1 MTGDMDIVDIPGFE
15 LTAEDYARKQKALV
29 RKIDFRLMPCLL
41 GMIVLN
47 YLDRNALPNAR
58 IQGIEKDLGLKGDQF
73 NTAISVLFAGYIALQ
88 IPSNMLLTRVRPSI
102 YLPVCM
108 ALWGVVSACTALV
121 HNFDGLVVT
130 RFFLGFMEAPYFPGA
145 LFLLSSWY
153 TRRELA
159 TRTAVLYTGS
169 LLSSGFGGLVGAG
182 VQYGLDGARGL
193 ESWRWLFI
201 IEGSVTVAFALTCI
215 LILPDFPH
223 TTRWLSEEE
232 KAIATYRLRD
242 RNGNDDAERGSL
254 LSGVRMAVIDY
265 KVWLLAGIVITKTS
279 AAAVTSFIPTLVKTF
294 GYNKINSLLLV
305 APPYVFAAFCAMGI
319 SISSDRR
326 QERYAHLVI
335 PLAFGMIGYII
346 AAATTTLAPRYVS
359 LFLMLGGV
367 YGGFNVAIAWISAT
381 LPHPMEKRAAA
392 LALTN
397 MVGNFAQIYSPYLYE
412 QKSGPRYLPAMEANT
427 VFVAVSIILAT
438 ILRFCLV
445 RENRKLEQA
454 EIEQINLDL
463 GEKSNVEHM
472 EVSEVRP
479 APGLSPGFRYLL

>member
-1 MTGDMDIVDIPGFE
+1 
-15 LTAEDYARKQKALV
+15 
-29 RKIDFRLMPCLL
+29 
-41 GMIVLN
+41 
-47 YLDRNALPNAR
+47 
-58 IQGIEKDLGLKGDQF
+58 
-73 NTAISVLFAGYIALQ
+73 
-88 IPSNMLLTRVRPSI
+88 
-102 YLPVCM
+102 
-108 ALWGVVSACTALV
+108 
-121 HNFDGLVVT
+121 
-130 RFFLGFMEAPYFPGA
+130 
-145 LFLLSSWY
+145 
-153 TRRELA
+153 
-159 TRTAVLYTGS
+159 
-169 LLSSGFGGLVGAG
+169 
-182 VQYGLDGARGL
+182 
-193 ESWRWLFI
+193 
-201 IEGSVTVAFALTCI
+201 
-215 LILPDFPH
+215 
-223 TTRWLSEEE
+223 
-232 KAIATYRLRD
+232 
-242 RNGNDDAERGSL
+242 
-254 LSGVRMAVIDY
+254 
-265 KVWLLAGIVITKTS
+265 GIVITKTS

-412 QKSGPRYLPAMEANT
+412 KKSGPRYLPAMEANT

-463 GEKSNVEHM
+463 GEKNNVEHM
-472 EVSEVRP
+472 EVSQASP
-479 APGLSPGFRYLL
+479 APGLSSGFRYLL